1 MAKLQH
7 PHILRCY
14 GGNLEGNNPFIVT
27 ELCECSLDK
36 VSRKH
41 TCWQCCQMDCR
52 MRHQIVTRAP
62 GWCTAVLTVDRF
74 GMADANILVV
84 WYRMQQ

>member
-36 VSRKH
+36 VRAESTLSLLAAIESDFSAGLVH
-41 TCWQCCQMDCR
+41 SHSGCCPFCMGGG
-52 MRHQIVTRAP
+52 M
-62 GWCTAVLTVDRF
+62 VLQAR
-74 GMADANILVV
+74 
-84 WYRMQQ
+84 